1 VSESASESV
10 SEPVSE
16 PVVEDAT
23 TAPIER
29 AGALLAAGGM
39 VAFPTET
46 VYGLGARIDRPD
58 ALSRI
63 FSAKGRPTA
72 DPLIVHVAEVADA
85 RALAADWPEAAD
97 RLAERW
103 WPGPLTVVVPR
114 RPDLDDLVCAG
125 GDTVGI
131 RLPAHP
137 VARSLVRAA
146 GAPVA
151 APSANR
157 FGRISPTTAA
167 HVVAEFAGAADGP
180 DLVLDGG
187 PCPLG
192 VESTVIDLTVSVPL
206 VLRPGGLPVED
217 LRSVLGHVEVVDRVV
232 ADDAVH
238 RSPGEY
244 LTHYAPRTPLV
255 LLDAPPGT
263 AKRLVAALG
272 GRGVDAATVV
282 PGPGPVPVEQVA
294 AGLYGWLRAGDEG
307 PAVGLVAELVEPA
320 GLGRAV
326 NDRLFRAARG
336 RLLGVS
342 GADAGELERLA
353 DTVERTV
360 LGVGGP

>member
-1 VSESASESV
+1 VTESV

-23 TAPIER
+23 TASIER

-114 RPDLDDLVCAG
+114 RADLDDLVCAG

-167 HVVAEFAGAADGP
+167 HVVAEFGGAADGP

-192 VESTVIDLTVSVPL
+192 VESTVIDLTMSVPL

-217 LRSVLGHVEVVDRVV
+217 LRSVLGHVEVVDR
-232 ADDAVH
+232 ATTDDAVH

-307 PAVGLVAELVEPA
+307 PAVVLVAELVEPA

-336 RLLGVS
+336 RLLGVPDPD
-342 GADAGELERLA
+342 DAAVDRLVDA
-353 DTVERTV
+353 VERD
-360 LGVGGP
+360 LRGVGGP

>member
-1 VSESASESV
+1 MAESD
-10 SEPVSE
+10 
-16 PVVEDAT
+16 VEDAAT
-23 TAPIER
+23 EPIER
-29 AGALLAAGGM
+29 AGALLAGGGM

-46 VYGLGARIDRPD
+46 VYGLGARIDRHD
-58 ALSRI
+58 ALARI

-72 DPLIVHVAEVADA
+72 DPLIVHVADVADA
-85 RALAADWPEAAD
+85 RALAGSWPEAAD
-97 RLAERW
+97 RLVERW

-146 GAPVA
+146 GGPVA

-157 FGRISPTTAA
+157 FGRISPTSAA
-167 HVVAEFAGAADGP
+167 HVVAEFADAADGP

-187 PCPLG
+187 ACPLG
-192 VESTVIDLTVSVPL
+192 VESTVVDLTGAVPV

-217 LRSVLGHVEVVDRVV
+217 LRSVLGHVEVVDR
-232 ADDAVH
+232 ATTDDAVH

-244 LTHYAPRTPLV
+244 LSHYAPRTPLV

-263 AKRLVAALG
+263 AVRLVAALG
-272 GRGVDAATVV
+272 DRGVDAATVV
-282 PGPGPVPVEQVA
+282 PGPTPGPGSVERLA

-307 PAVGLVAELVEPA
+307 PAVVLVAELVEPA

-336 RLLGVS
+336 RLLGVPDPD
-342 GADAGELERLA
+342 DAAVDRLVDA
-353 DTVERTV
+353 VERD
-360 LGVGGP
+360 LRAVGGP

>member
-1 VSESASESV
+1 VAESV
-10 SEPVSE
+10 
-16 PVVEDAT
+16 VEAAT
-23 TAPIER
+23 TASIER
-29 AGALLAAGGM
+29 AGALLAGGGL

-46 VYGLGARIDRPD
+46 VYGLGARIDRHD
-58 ALSRI
+58 ALARI
-63 FSAKGRPTA
+63 FTAKGRPTA
-72 DPLIVHVAEVADA
+72 DPLIVHVADVAEA
-85 RALAADWPEAAD
+85 RALAGAWPEAAD
-97 RLAERW
+97 RLVERW

-114 RPDLDDLVCAG
+114 RADLDDLVCAG

-131 RLPAHP
+131 RLPAQP

-167 HVVAEFAGAADGP
+167 HVVAEFGDGGDGP

-187 PCPLG
+187 ACSLG
-192 VESTVIDLTVSVPL
+192 VESTVVDLTGAVPV

-217 LRSVLGHVEVVDRVV
+217 LRSLLGRVEVVDRVV
-232 ADDAVH
+232 ADDSVH

-255 LLDAPPGT
+255 LVDGPAGT
-263 AKRLVAALG
+263 AAALVAALG
-272 GRGVDAATVV
+272 SRGVPAAAVV
-282 PGPGPVPVEQVA
+282 PDGTEPLTPAQLA

-307 PAVGLVAELVEPA
+307 PAVVLVAELVDPA

-336 RLLGVS
+336 RLVSVS
-342 GADAGELERLA
+342 GADDGAVGVLA
-353 DTVERTV
+353 DTVERDV

>member
-1 VSESASESV
+1 MAES
-10 SEPVSE
+10 P
-16 PVVEDAT
+16 VEDAT
-23 TAPIER
+23 TASIQR
-29 AGALLAAGGM
+29 AGDLLAAGGI

-46 VYGLGARIDRPD
+46 VYGLGARIDRHD
-58 ALSRI
+58 ALARI

-72 DPLIVHVAEVADA
+72 DPLIVHVADVAEA
-85 RALAADWPEAAD
+85 RALAGSWPEAAD
-97 RLAERW
+97 RLVDRW

-114 RPDLDDLVCAG
+114 RDDLDDLVCAG
-125 GDTVGI
+125 GDTVGV

-146 GAPVA
+146 GGSVA

-167 HVVAEFAGAADGP
+167 HVVAEFGEGGDGP

-187 PCPLG
+187 ACPLG
-192 VESTVIDLTVSVPL
+192 GESTVVDLTGAVPV

-217 LRSVLGHVEVVDRVV
+217 LRSVLGQVDVVDRVV
-232 ADDAVH
+232 ADDSVH

-255 LLDAPPGT
+255 LLDAPAGT
-263 AKRLVAALG
+263 AARLVASLG
-272 GRGVDAATVV
+272 DRGIRAATVV
-282 PGPGPVPVEQVA
+282 PVPVPVEQLA
-294 AGLYGWLRAGDEG
+294 AGLYGWLRSGDEG
-307 PAVGLVAELVEPA
+307 PAEVLVAELVDPA

-336 RLLGVS
+336 RLLAVS
-342 GADAGELERLA
+342 GPDDAALGRVA
-353 DTVERTV
+353 DTAERTV
-360 LGVGGP
+360 LGVDGP